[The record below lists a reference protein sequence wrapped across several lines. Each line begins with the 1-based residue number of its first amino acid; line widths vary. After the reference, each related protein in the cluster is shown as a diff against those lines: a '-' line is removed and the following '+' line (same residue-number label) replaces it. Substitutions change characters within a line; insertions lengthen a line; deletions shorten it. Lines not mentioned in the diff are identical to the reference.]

1 MDAIKSGASGKLV
14 DVEDLE
20 SGEHVEVWV
29 E

>member
-1 MDAIKSGASGKLV
+1 MEAIRSGASGKLV

-20 SGEHVEVWV
+20 SNEHVEVWV